1 MEVNRNMGKTITIV
15 GIGMGNPDLL
25 TKEVRC
31 ALLDAELI
39 IGAKRMKDALP
50 KNCRAQY
57 HETYDG
63 KEIAS
68 IISRTECENIVIC
81 MSGDSGFY
89 SGTKGLVSLLEKE
102 YEVNIMAG
110 ISSIS
115 YLAAKSGISWQDAC
129 IVSLHGRKENWI
141 QAVKSHEKTFL
152 LMGGSLRTIVEKLCL
167 AGLRECRLIIGI
179 RLSYPDEKI
188 ITAKA
193 GTLLDRGDKLEG
205 IDTALSVLFILNEQA
220 GHAAVSFG
228 ISDDKF
234 IRGQVPMT
242 KSEVRAVTMSK
253 LRLRETAV
261 AYDIGAGT
269 GSVSIEMAAQAWRG
283 TVYAI
288 ESSPRALE
296 LLYANRESFIAD
308 NLEIIE
314 GKAPEALLK
323 LPAPDTVFIG
333 GSKGKK
339 EEILASVLQ
348 KNPSVHIVM
357 NVISLESLSEILS
370 LVKTYGLENLEITQ
384 IAAARGRE
392 IAGQHLMEGLNPVF
406 IVSMD
411 GKGA

>member
-1 MEVNRNMGKTITIV
+1 MSKNITIV

-50 KNCRAQY
+50 KNCQAQY

-63 KEIAS
+63 KEIYS
-68 IISRTECENIVIC
+68 IISKSECENIVIC

-89 SGTKGLVSLLEKE
+89 SGTKGLITLLEKE
-102 YEVNIMAG
+102 YEVNVMAG

-152 LMGGSLRTIVEKLCL
+152 LMGGSLKAVVEKLCM
-167 AGLRECRLIIGI
+167 AGLKDCKLIIGI

-193 GTLLDRGDKLEG
+193 GTLLDRGDKLDG
-205 IDTALSVLFILNEQA
+205 IDTTLSVLFILNEQA
-220 GHAAVSFG
+220 GSSCTSFG
-228 ISDDKF
+228 ISDEKF

-242 KSEVRAVTMSK
+242 KSEIRAVTMS
-253 LRLRETAV
+253 RLHLKESAV

-269 GSVSIEMAAQAWRG
+269 GSVSVEMAAQAWRG
-283 TVYAI
+283 TIYAV
-288 ESSPRALE
+288 ENNPKALE
-296 LLYANRESFIAD
+296 LLYANRENFLVD
-308 NLEIIE
+308 NMEIIE
-314 GKAPEALLK
+314 GKAPEVLAN
-323 LPAPDTVFIG
+323 LPAPDAVFIG
-333 GSKGKK
+333 GSKGRKK
-339 EEILASVLQ
+339 EILEAVLQ
-348 KNPSVHIVM
+348 KNPSAHIVM
-357 NVISLESLSEILS
+357 NLISLESLSETLT
-370 LVKTYGLENLEITQ
+370 LVKEYGLENLEITQ
-384 IAAARGRE
+384 VCVARGRE
-392 IAGQHLMEGLNPVF
+392 IAGQHLLDGQNPVF

>member
-1 MEVNRNMGKTITIV
+1 MSKNVTIV

-50 KNCRAQY
+50 KNCQAQY

-63 KEIAS
+63 REILAL
-68 IISRTECENIVIC
+68 IEQTDCQNIVLC

-89 SGTKGLVSLLEKE
+89 SGTKGLVSILEKK
-102 YEVNIMAG
+102 YELTIMAG

-152 LMGGSLRTIVEKLCL
+152 LMGGSLREVVEKLCL
-167 AGLRECRLIIGI
+167 AGLRDCRLIIGI

-188 ITAKA
+188 ISAMA

-205 IDTALSVLFILNEQA
+205 IDTSLSVLFILNEHA
-220 GHAAVSFG
+220 GRAAASYG
-228 ISDDKF
+228 IPDDEF

-242 KSEVRAVTMSK
+242 KSEVRAVTMS
-253 LRLRETAV
+253 RLHLKENAV
-261 AYDIGAGT
+261 VYDIGAGT
-269 GSVSIEMAAQAWRG
+269 GSVSIELAAQAWKG
-283 TVYAI
+283 SVYAI
-288 ESSPRALE
+288 ECNDKALE
-296 LLYANRESFIAD
+296 LLRANKEKFMAD

-314 GKAPEALLK
+314 GKAPAALK
-323 LPAPDTVFIG
+323 ELPVPDAVFIG
-333 GSKGKK
+333 GSKGEKAA
-339 EEILASVLQ
+339 ILQAVLG
-348 KNPSVHIVM
+348 KNPNVRIVM
-357 NVISLESLSEILS
+357 NVISLESLSEVLS
-370 LVKTYGLENLEITQ
+370 LVQNMPLENLEISQVT
-384 IAAARGRE
+384 AARGRV
-392 IAGQHLMEGLNPVF
+392 IAGQHLMDGQNPVF
-406 IVSMD
+406 VVSMD
-411 GKGA
+411 GVPESKEK